1 VRRVDE
7 ILRLGRAT
15 REGVPMPAETT
26 AFFRLEDLEDVSRTG
41 DLDALR
47 AVADWIEA
55 FVIRPHKD
63 LGRAGPVCPFVD
75 ALDTTPVD
83 TAKFSGRY
91 AHRTVEGGVGHNLP
105 QEAPDAFS
113 DAVLELGA
121 VR

>member
-1 VRRVDE
+1 
-7 ILRLGRAT
+7 
-15 REGVPMPAETT
+15 MPAETT

-41 DLDALR
+41 DLAQGDLDAR
-47 AVADWIEA
+47 TVADRIEA
-55 FVIRPHKD
+55 FVITPHKD

-83 TAKFSGRY
+83 AAKFSGRY
-91 AHRTVEGGVGHNLP
+91 AHRTIEGGVGHNVP

-113 DAVLELGA
+113 NALLELGA